1 MERFFCTAGP
11 VQSDIN
17 YFIDPLG
24 RVEVAEMEDVTCALG
39 HPCAP
44 RIIAPRLPTMKI

>member
-17 YFIDPLG
+17 YFIDLLG
-24 RVEVAEMEDVTCALG
+24 RVEVAEMENVTNQ
-39 HPCAP
+39 AP
-44 RIIAPRLPTMKI
+44 PELSHRGCQL